1 MNPTARNITQEKLA
15 EKVDLNIRTL
25 QTIEAGGTERPD
37 HDGRTI
43 PARVNVFVG
52 EVDAGAPTTNPL
64 QRDALDSL

>member
-1 MNPTARNITQEKLA
+1 LLKKA
-15 EKVDLNIRTL
+15 DLNIRTL
-25 QTIEAGGTERPD
+25 QTIEAEELNVLITTC
-37 HDGRTI
+37 RTI